1 MAAFVSSLSRGPPAL
16 EATGMTA
23 IEHGVQVW
31 AKKSRVEIATLL
43 FFDAVNRKSVKRFFF
58 SL

>member
-1 MAAFVSSLSRGPPAL
+1 
-16 EATGMTA
+16 MTA

>member
-1 MAAFVSSLSRGPPAL
+1 
-16 EATGMTA
+16 MTA
-23 IEHGVQVW
+23 IEDEMQVW
-31 AKKSRVEIATLL
+31 AKKSGSRGNRHAP

>member
-1 MAAFVSSLSRGPPAL
+1 
-16 EATGMTA
+16 MTA
-23 IEHGVQVW
+23 IEHGVQVRSP
-31 AKKSRVEIATLL
+31 ARAEIATLL